1 MTIEEA
7 IQQKQFSNEIEK
19 AIVNVL
25 FTANYFY
32 LQNVQLFKPHAIS
45 PEQYNVLRILRGS
58 HPGKLNLIDI
68 SSRMLDRNSNATR
81 LVEKLRLKGL
91 VDRKASDNDRRQVEI
106 GITQAGLNLL
116 DTLDLDQKKWIE
128 KNKGI
133 GNDEARILN
142 SLLDKMR
149 G

>member
-1 MTIEEA
+1 
-7 IQQKQFSNEIEK
+7 
-19 AIVNVL
+19 
-25 FTANYFY
+25 
-32 LQNVQLFKPHAIS
+32 
-45 PEQYNVLRILRGS
+45 
-58 HPGKLNLIDI
+58 
-68 SSRMLDRNSNATR
+68 
-81 LVEKLRLKGL
+81 VEF
-91 VDRKASDNDRRQVEI
+91 
-106 GITQAGLNLL
+106 GITQDGLNLL